1 MTISVARG
9 LLRLKPDFTR
19 EELKKAYRRAIRE
32 CHPDIVKDSSKK
44 ALAEEKS
51 KKINIAYEIL
61 SEYGYKDEITEKI
74 KNFYVHCKESKLKQ
88 EIEKIAL
95 FAFGYMNGIS
105 SKNELN
111 DMYNDFTKLVTE
123 QYKKYK
129 SHYFRKNN
137 IPDSFN
143 YSFNY
148 DCDCDTFIS
157 QFDDVS
163 LAYLSHIKEEFKNS
177 VLSKYS
183 NFNIGEE
190 KIEKMASIISSYYG
204 TIESYFN
211 SGYNFN
217 NNDLLEKL
225 SKEAE
230 TKVKDALIDDELYNQ
245 IYQTLIKNSNIAL
258 AALDYNKDNRKIEQ
272 ILNVLRSSFNIM
284 DMNRTSKSMEYDELY
299 SFMTINFNDAEEV
312 EGLSKHS
319 MQSGIDKARKK
330 IKKEKEEQTAYQNL
344 IDYFNCERQ
353 KLAVKA
359 LTRKM

>member
-19 EELKKAYRRAIRE
+19 EELRKAYRRAMKE
-32 CHPDIVKDSSKK
+32 CHPDAVVDSSKK

-51 KKINIAYEIL
+51 KRINLAYEML
-61 SEYGYKDEITEKI
+61 SNYGYKDEITEKI
-74 KNFYVHCKESKLKQ
+74 KKFYVHCKESKLKQ

-129 SHYFRKNN
+129 SRYFRKNN

-157 QFDDVS
+157 QFADVS

-177 VLSKYS
+177 LLSKYS

-204 TIESYFN
+204 TIENYFN
-211 SGYNFN
+211 SGYNFD

-230 TKVKDALIDDELYNQ
+230 VKVKDVLIDDELYNQ
-245 IYQTLIKNSNIAL
+245 IYQSLIKNSTIAL
-258 AALDYNKDNRKIEQ
+258 AALDYAKDTRKIEQ
-272 ILNVLRSSFNIM
+272 ILSIIRSSLNIM
-284 DMNRTSKSMEYDELY
+284 DMNRTSKSMEYDEIY
-299 SFMTINFNDAEEV
+299 SFMTINFNDEEEV
-312 EGLSKHS
+312 EGLAKHS
-319 MQSGIDKARKK
+319 LLSGVNKAREEIRKT
-330 IKKEKEEQTAYQNL
+330 KEEQAAYQEL
-344 IDYFNCERQ
+344 IDYFNRESK
-353 KLAVKA
+353 KLVEKA
-359 LTRKM
+359 LIRKM